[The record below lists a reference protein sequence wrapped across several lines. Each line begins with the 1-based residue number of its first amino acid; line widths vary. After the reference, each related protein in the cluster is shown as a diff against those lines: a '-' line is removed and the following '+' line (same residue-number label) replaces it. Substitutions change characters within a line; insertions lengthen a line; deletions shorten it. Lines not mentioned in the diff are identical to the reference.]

1 LIDSEGELK
10 MVKDKLIG
18 VDLGGTT
25 IKFAILTADGD
36 IQQKWSIRTNI
47 LEEGAHIVPDIV
59 ESINHHLDLYQLD
72 RDRIIGIG
80 MGTPGTVDIEN
91 GTVQGA
97 FNLNWKDLQTVRKDI
112 ETATGLPLTLDNDAN
127 AAALGEQWRGAG
139 NNDPEVSFITLG
151 TGVGGGLI
159 NDGKLV
165 HGTNGAAGEVGHM
178 IVEPHGYLCTC
189 GNYGCL
195 EQYASA
201 TGVVHLAQDFA
212 EAYVGNSKLKAMIN
226 NGEEVTSKI
235 VFDLAKEND
244 YLANEVVD
252 KVAYYLG
259 LASANLANIL
269 NPSSIV
275 IGGGVSAAGKFLL
288 ERVEKNFKEFAFKT
302 TRDVTQVKLAEL
314 GNDAGVYG
322 AASLAKNSARALA

>member
-1 LIDSEGELK
+1 

-322 AASLAKNSARALA
+322 AASLAKNSARTLA